1 MRNVLNLSGE
11 DIEAQRIL
19 RAASRIPRADT
30 RRRGR
35 ASPAPDHAAR
45 APFSPMSPTAGSPAL
60 VRFTNVVGHFSTLAV
75 AIVQPQTAPPPGG
88 TPPPGKKPK
97 CKKGFKLKKIKRK
110 GKGANPGGSGEQVGG
125 RELKGLGF
133 PEERNRS

>member
-11 DIEAQRIL
+11 DTEAQSTL

-75 AIVQPQTAPPPGG
+75 AIVQPRPLRRRAARRHP
-88 TPPPGKKPK
+88 
-97 CKKGFKLKKIKRK
+97 
-110 GKGANPGGSGEQVGG
+110 A
-125 RELKGLGF
+125 
-133 PEERNRS
+133 RSPSARRASS